1 MKPPVVLQH
10 PLLAQALT
18 RLRDKS
24 TPRAEFRRLLLECGR
39 FLACEST
46 RSLETRRIRVQT
58 PLATAPGVTLRRPV
72 ILVPVLRAGL
82 SLLDPFREILPDAA
96 IGFVGQ
102 RRNEETLLPETYL
115 FKVPPS
121 KAADVFVLDPM
132 LATGGSA
139 ISTIQGLKD
148 QGARRIQLVCLLAA
162 PEGIEAVSRAH
173 PDVAITT
180 AALDRKLN
188 QVGYIVPGLGDAGD
202 RCFGT

>member
-1 MKPPVVLQH
+1 
-10 PLLAQALT
+10 
-18 RLRDKS
+18 
-24 TPRAEFRRLLLECGR
+24 
-39 FLACEST
+39 
-46 RSLETRRIRVQT
+46 
-58 PLATAPGVTLRRPV
+58 
-72 ILVPVLRAGL
+72 
-82 SLLDPFREILPDAA
+82 
-96 IGFVGQ
+96 
-102 RRNEETLLPETYL
+102 
-115 FKVPPS
+115 
-121 KAADVFVLDPM
+121 M